1 MGEHKTGVPER
12 TRKRKQKK
20 IIVSCL
26 MIVFI
31 VIFIVGLFMMNNDKP
46 DDNDVTEPVE
56 TVEPTEGYTE
66 PPEMASTSVKIGKI
80 GENGN
85 VNIFDEWAEQT
96 EFHVGDA
103 MMDGNLKIV
112 YVSSGEYATEEGS
125 VEDGYKV
132 VRFEFY
138 AENMNQTEE
147 EISFYNFNGY
157 ADGKSVAMHYAGE
170 NTLYATLSPTRRA
183 IGYIYLEVPV
193 DAETVELVYTAE
205 GDALDSSEITFVYD
219 GEQSS
224 GYVLSDI
231 SASENAHSV
240 GDVIEAGSF
249 KISYLNCYE
258 YISEDENL
266 QPSDGYRFVQCEF
279 SMERL
284 TEHTKID
291 VSSWDFAVYADGMPC
306 NVKIIGDNNLNA
318 ILHAGDIA
326 TGVVTFEV
334 PIDARVIE
342 AEFMYDYSWHE
353 RTIFDI
359 SRLYEIS
366 VEESSVTEVPTESV
380 TVDSETESSDAE

>member
-66 PPEMASTSVKIGKI
+66 PPEMASTSVKIGKV

-147 EISFYNFNGY
+147 EISF
-157 ADGKSVAMHYAGE
+157 
-170 NTLYATLSPTRRA
+170 
-183 IGYIYLEVPV
+183 YIYLEVPV